1 MENWCKIIDTCIII
15 PINIVSIKFSI
26 QRNHYFKYDN
36 NFVEIISIIYS
47 FLKTVENNYPQ
58 ITVLIM
64 GM

>member
-1 MENWCKIIDTCIII
+1 MDNWCKIIDTCIII

-36 NFVEIISIIYS
+36 NFVEIISIIYT